1 MWEMTHL
8 QFGVNLPRKAMQ
20 FYVGGG
26 PYRPWVPSVT
36 DLLGMRLASK
46 NGGGTNIQTRAN
58 LDAGSCWR
66 RCPVQWHRGGV
77 CAALAFFS
85 RRNTAAPV
93 GPVAPPL
100 WAGRTP
106 RGGSSFPWGKR
117 FLLVFAHPGPMGHRP
132 RGKAGWEMN
141 HW

>member
-1 MWEMTHL
+1 
-8 QFGVNLPRKAMQ
+8 MQ
-20 FYVGGG
+20 EAAGGG
-26 PYRPWVPSVT
+26 A
-36 DLLGMRLASK
+36 LF
-46 NGGGTNIQTRAN
+46 
-58 LDAGSCWR
+58 AGDI
-66 RCPVQWHRGGV
+66 GAGV

-93 GPVAPPL
+93 GPVAPL
-100 WAGRTP
+100 CGQDTP